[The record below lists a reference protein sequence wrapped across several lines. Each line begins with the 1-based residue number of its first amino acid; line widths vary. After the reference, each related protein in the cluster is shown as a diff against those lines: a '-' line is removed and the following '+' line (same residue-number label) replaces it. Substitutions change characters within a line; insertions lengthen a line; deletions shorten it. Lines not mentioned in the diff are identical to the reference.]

1 MRILFVAEAVTLAQ
15 VVRLAALARGLDPAR
30 HEVHFA
36 SAAFDELV
44 FRDLAVRRWPIR
56 SLSPETVARAVARG
70 ARIYGGRTLARYLE
84 DDQRV
89 LAEVRPDLVVGDLRW
104 SLAVAA
110 PKAGIPYAALINAY
124 WSPYAVR
131 DGFPLPDHPIV
142 KLLGLE
148 MAERHF
154 PRAMPAVF
162 SHFAR
167 PLNRLRRRHGLAP
180 IGSLPDVLAYGD
192 YTLYPDVPELVPTS
206 GAPSSHVYLGPV
218 SWSPDLP
225 LPPWWSKLDPKR
237 PTAYVTL
244 GSSGRAQA
252 LSAVLDG
259 LAAEKIQILLST
271 AGRPVPATLP
281 AHTHVAPYLPGEIA
295 ARRADFVVSN
305 GGSTT
310 GYQALAEGRPV
321 LGVPFNLDQYLAM
334 TAIARAGAGILVRGG
349 SARAEAISA
358 AARRLL
364 EDPAFSQSAA
374 TLARTF
380 AAAPAARRFDD
391 FLATATRSRPATSPP
406 AVVAV

>member
-15 VVRLAALARGLDPAR
+15 VVRLAVLARTLDGAR
-30 HEVHFA
+30 YEVHFA
-36 SAAFDELV
+36 SAAFDDLV
-44 FRDLAVRRWPIR
+44 FRGLPVRRWPIT

-70 ARIYGGRTLARYLE
+70 SRIYNRRTLARYLAE
-84 DDQRV
+84 DERV
-89 LAEVRPDLVVGDLRW
+89 LAQVRPDLVVGDLRW

-110 PKAGIPYAALINAY
+110 PQAGIPYAALINAY

-142 KLLGLE
+142 KLLGIK

-162 SHFAR
+162 SYFAR
-167 PLNRLRRRHGLAP
+167 PLNDLRRRHGLAP
-180 IGSLPDVLAYGD
+180 IGSLPDVLTYGD
-192 YTLYPDVPELVPTS
+192 YTLYPDVPELVPTA
-206 GAPSSHVYLGPV
+206 GAPPSHHHLGPV
-218 SWSPDLP
+218 LWSPAIA

-244 GSSGRAQA
+244 GSSGRTQA

-259 LAAEKIQILLST
+259 LAAEKIQVLLST
-271 AGRPVPATLP
+271 AGRPPPGSLP
-281 AHTHVAPYLPGEIA
+281 DHTYAAPYLPGDLA

-321 LGVPFNLDQYLAM
+321 LGIPFNLDQYLAM
-334 TAIARAGAGILVRGG
+334 NAVAGAGGGVLVRGG
-349 SARAEAISA
+349 SAHAQGIAG

-364 EDPAFSQSAA
+364 EEPAFAQSAA
-374 TLARTF
+374 VVARAF
-380 AAAPAARRFDD
+380 AAAPAARRFEE
-391 FLATATRSRPATSPP
+391 FLTTAGLAGSARSPASR
-406 AVVAV
+406 

>member
-15 VVRLAALARGLDPAR
+15 VVRLAVLARGLDPAR
-30 HEVHFA
+30 YDVHFA

-44 FRDLAVRRWPIR
+44 FRDLAVRRWPLT
-56 SLSPETVARAVARG
+56 SLSPDTVARAVARG
-70 ARIYGGRTLARYLE
+70 SRIYGARTLARYLE

-89 LAEVRPDLVVGDLRW
+89 LAEVRPDLIVGDLRW

-142 KLLGLE
+142 KLLGVKL
-148 MAERHF
+148 AERHF

-167 PLNRLRRRHGLAP
+167 PLNDLRRRHGLAP
-180 IGSLPDVLAYGD
+180 IGSLPDVLTYGD
-192 YTLYPDVPELVPTS
+192 HTLYPDVPELVPTS
-206 GAPSSHVYLGPV
+206 GAPPSHVYLGPV
-218 SWSPDLP
+218 LWSPDVP
-225 LPPWWSKLDPKR
+225 LPPWWSKLDPQR

-252 LSAVLDG
+252 LSSVLEG
-259 LAAEKIQILLST
+259 LAAEGIQILLST
-271 AGRPVPATLP
+271 AGRPAPASLP
-281 AHTHVAPYLPGEIA
+281 PHTHVAPYLPGDVA
-295 ARRADFVVSN
+295 ARRAEFVVSN

-334 TAIARAGAGILVRGG
+334 TAVARAGAGILVRGG
-349 SARAEAISA
+349 SARAQPIAA

-364 EDPAFSQSAA
+364 EDPTFAQSAA
-374 TLARTF
+374 ALARTF
-380 AAAPAARRFDD
+380 AAAPAPRRFED
-391 FLATATRSRPATSPP
+391 FLATAVKAGFARSTPSYG
-406 AVVAV
+406 